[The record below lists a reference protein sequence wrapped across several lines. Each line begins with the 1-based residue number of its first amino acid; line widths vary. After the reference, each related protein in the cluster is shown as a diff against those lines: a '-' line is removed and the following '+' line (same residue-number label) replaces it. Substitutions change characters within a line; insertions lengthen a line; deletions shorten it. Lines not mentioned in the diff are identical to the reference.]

1 MNQRMLKILIVVPCF
16 EDFDCINPMID
27 ELTEVQKYINRG
39 NSSIKVLVVNDSP
52 WVIPK
57 EKPHLPEN
65 IDALC
70 LQLPFNVGHQTAIAC
85 GIKWFIQHD
94 PEFDYLVSMDID
106 GEDNPH
112 QIPLLISRLQENR
125 DQKLRSYN
133 YTKIA
138 VAKRGQRK
146 EGKKFVASY
155 ELYKFLTLL
164 LTGKQLNFGNFIAF
178 SNQAAQIIA
187 STPEVTIHLAA
198 TVIKSRIP
206 TSRVIIDRRNRYT
219 GYSKMGGYTGLILH
233 AFKAFTVLSDYIA
246 IRLLRLNFS
255 LAVISILSLLLVI
268 VLRFSLSSYF
278 NVFPGW
284 GSLAILMIATF
295 FSLTTLVVFSLCLQV
310 SKRSLTKN
318 LPFNPEK
325 CKVYWNN

>member
-1 MNQRMLKILIVVPCF
+1 
-16 EDFDCINPMID
+16 
-27 ELTEVQKYINRG
+27 
-39 NSSIKVLVVNDSP
+39 
-52 WVIPK
+52 
-57 EKPHLPEN
+57 
-65 IDALC
+65 
-70 LQLPFNVGHQTAIAC
+70 
-85 GIKWFIQHD
+85 
-94 PEFDYLVSMDID
+94 
-106 GEDNPH
+106 
-112 QIPLLISRLQENR
+112 
-125 DQKLRSYN
+125 
-133 YTKIA
+133 
-138 VAKRGQRK
+138 
-146 EGKKFVASY
+146 
-155 ELYKFLTLL
+155 
-164 LTGKQLNFGNFIAF
+164 
-178 SNQAAQIIA
+178 
-187 STPEVTIHLAA
+187 
-198 TVIKSRIP
+198 
-206 TSRVIIDRRNRYT
+206 
-219 GYSKMGGYTGLILH
+219 MGGYTGLILH